1 MHMQKSLI
9 FVRNTM
15 ISMKHANCYLM
26 QFDHGSLNSLYF
38 LRKSNDFCTCASA
51 ARHGSSA
58 VQAPSRPQKSLKNH
72 CYDNKS
78 FKSVVPALVL
88 HGFPDH
94 TMRRGGQRSP
104 KPYGS
109 GFAAPPP
116 QGRPPARLWCGGG
129 VGGRGGGWL
138 GGAFSSTALQIQCM
152 NKSWI
157 FLRKYNDLNETL
169 KL

>member
-1 MHMQKSLI
+1 
-9 FVRNTM
+9 M

-88 HGFPDH
+88 QGFPDH
-94 TMRRGGQRSP
+94 TMR
-104 KPYGS
+104 
-109 GFAAPPP
+109 
-116 QGRPPARLWCGGG
+116 GG
-129 VGGRGGGWL
+129 VGEARSPTHILSTKSRYSRRRLTFTSVYCKKSLADTVEFLPVGHSSRWL
-138 GGAFSSTALQIQCM
+138 GASELLYNLEKVPSTRPHAL
-152 NKSWI
+152 
-157 FLRKYNDLNETL
+157 ETL
-169 KL
+169 ETTQNFM